1 MASIFT
7 YDPDPPRVS
16 SPWITSQDE
25 NTANALP
32 RDISVPCLL
41 SEYGV
46 KKLRAEPQEGPTE
59 YKLHLLL
66 RPRRSYTSMSTA
78 QALNNNKS
86 NASQPTR
93 IQDSFYTTAA
103 AATAATATA
112 NAPTLSLPASSNQP
126 RRERLKHLTTQLL
139 WRLQQSSPYHSTSSK
154 ELTIPELPDRFA
166 DLASSSIK
174 LEPLVPGL
182 EESRGALYEI
192 GVSDDGTLVGLTKDE
207 MAESITTLR
216 LMAASLGCMVDVLR
230 MIRVGECEWVET
242 TREATDN
249 RIDGQSH
256 ETDARVGAGAGS
268 GSGSGTHDAVKH
280 ATLWVAEA
288 LVMPDL
294 GIRNVARTRGDA
306 AGSSLHEAGDMTL
319 STPEQ
324 VALPSTGSSPTPQL
338 RITLTGPTTSGKSS
352 LLGTLSTGT
361 LDNGRGKSRLSLLKH
376 RHELVSGV
384 TSSIAQELVGYK
396 DDAILNF
403 SQANIESWV
412 DIHDCAE
419 GGRLVFLS
427 DSGGH
432 PRFRRTVLRGLMNW
446 APHWS
451 ILCIAGDVPENTFTG
466 IDSPAA
472 STKNAASSSSSS
484 CPCPSSPSSAA
495 AAAAAAAT
503 NANLS
508 RAHLNL
514 VLKLD
519 VPMAIVI
526 TKLDLASKQ
535 SLQQIMVHLLAIIK
549 NAGRIPKI
557 IQPDQVQH
565 DDLHRIPAADL
576 SKVEAFVQSISETGD
591 FTSHVPIVLTS
602 VVKGTG
608 IGLVHALLSKL
619 PLPPP
624 PTSQDYIGLA
634 LNPEQP
640 RCLFHID
647 DTFSLPSSYCA
658 LATSFEVPADQG
670 VVLTGHVRF
679 GSLSVGDKVVIG
691 PFHQSDDEDSLE
703 FRASLEDRPW
713 PGGDELLNYDASSP
727 ALARTPIKD
736 IVSASAIPGEW
747 HQAQIV
753 SIRNLRLPVRNLE
766 AGQAGSIG
774 VAFEPMLMPMPTSM
788 SMPNNTPIPAFSQSR
803 RVRRGMVLAIPSK
816 HMLDTGL
823 TLQAASGFTAL
834 FQDSAICSLNVGSFV
849 NVYVASVRAVGRVVR
864 VSRRETKYTANSG
877 ADTDVDDIFGL
888 ASDIDNNNNNGNDN
902 SKNNGNN
909 SNECPQDNLG
919 NWCGEVSLELLHNR
933 EWIEMGSKVII
944 LEGGSQDRSRSGL
957 EGFAGKVIEIVD

>member
-16 SPWITSQDE
+16 SPWITSEDE
-25 NTANALP
+25 NTPSSLP
-32 RDISVPCLL
+32 RQTTNPGLL

-46 KKLRAEPQEGPTE
+46 KKLCAEPQEGPTE

-66 RPRRSYTSMSTA
+66 RPRRSYTSMSTV
-78 QALNNNKS
+78 QVSNKNNNP
-86 NASQPTR
+86 SQPVR
-93 IQDSFYTTAA
+93 ARESCPTTAVS
-103 AATAATATA
+103 TASTSA
-112 NAPTLSLPASSNQP
+112 LSLPTSSDQP

-154 ELTIPELPDRFA
+154 ELTIPKLPDDSGDPA
-166 DLASSSIK
+166 TASIN

-182 EESRGALYEI
+182 EESQGALYEI
-192 GVSDDGTLVGLTKDE
+192 GVSDDGTLVGLTEDE

-216 LMAASLGCMVDVLR
+216 LMAASLGCKVDVLR
-230 MIRVGECEWVET
+230 MISVGECEWVEST
-242 TREATDN
+242 TEW
-249 RIDGQSH
+249 IDKQSN
-256 ETDARVGAGAGS
+256 ESGAGAC
-268 GSGSGTHDAVKH
+268 AVVKN
-280 ATLWVAEA
+280 ASLWVAEA

-306 AGSSLHEAGDMTL
+306 ADSSLFEKEKMTS

-324 VALPSTGSSPTPQL
+324 VALPSRRSSPTPQL

-384 TSSIAQELVGYK
+384 TSSIAQELLGYK

-446 APHWS
+446 SPHWS

-466 IDSPAA
+466 IDTRA
-472 STKNAASSSSSS
+472 SSAKNIASSSS
-484 CPCPSSPSSAA
+484 AA
-495 AAAAAAAT
+495 VA

-535 SLQQIMVHLLAIIK
+535 SLQQTMVHLLAIIK
-549 NAGRIPKI
+549 NAGRVPKI

-565 DDLHRIPAADL
+565 DELQKIPPADL
-576 SKVEAFVQSISETGD
+576 SKVETLVQSISENGD

-608 IGLVHALLSKL
+608 MGLVHALLSKL

-658 LATSFEVPADQG
+658 LATGFDLATDQG

-691 PFHQSDDEDSLE
+691 PFHPSEDEEDSLE
-703 FRASLEDRPW
+703 YQTALEDRQS
-713 PGGDELLNYDASSP
+713 PGGDELLSP
-727 ALARTPIKD
+727 ALARTSIKNM
-736 IVSASAIPGEW
+736 VSASAIPGEW

-774 VAFEPMLMPMPTSM
+774 VAFEPTPTSTSTST
-788 SMPNNTPIPAFSQSR
+788 SMPSTQSSPLTQSR

-834 FQDSAICSLNVGSFV
+834 FQDSTICSLHIGSFV
-849 NVYVASVRAVGRVVR
+849 NVYVASVRAVGRVLR
-864 VSRRETKYTANSG
+864 VARRGMDYMVDSG
-877 ADTDVDDIFGL
+877 ADDDVDDIFGL
-888 ASDIDNNNNNGNDN
+888 ASDTDNNGNRN
-902 SKNNGNN
+902 E
-909 SNECPQDNLG
+909 SNEQSKDND
-919 NWCGEVSLELLHNR
+919 NNERSKDDPAKWCGEVSLELLHNR
-933 EWIEMGSKVII
+933 EWIEMGSRVII
-944 LEGGSQDRSRSGL
+944 LEGGSQDRSGL